1 MAHSTID
8 SPCYR
13 SAGASLKDRGP
24 AMTASVL
31 VAAAEA
37 VEEHRDLPM
46 PAWAFGAI
54 AIGVFFALFLVT
66 WSFKSVGTKH

>member
-1 MAHSTID
+1 
-8 SPCYR
+8 
-13 SAGASLKDRGP
+13 
-24 AMTASVL
+24 MTASVL